1 MSELN
6 KCLKCLYE
14 NYAVVFPP
22 VDSKVVQQASVKLVK
37 SGVPPIPLDYVSFLA
52 ATNGLSWNG
61 VDLFALNNIERAK
74 GAFHHPGILDYFSFC
89 QNNPLMKKK
98 LLLGFGW
105 ETLLVYD
112 FTKKVYQLI
121 DRYTYEEIIVFQ
133 TLIDFLHH
141 MMRQIQKQLPSGMGA
156 PADTGA

>member
-22 VDSKVVQQASVKLVK
+22 IDSKLAQQASVKLVK
-37 SGVPPIPLDYVSFLA
+37 SGLPPIPLDYVSFLA

-61 VDLFALNNIERAK
+61 VDLFSLNNIARAK

-112 FTKKVYQLI
+112 FSEKTYQLL
-121 DRYTYEEIIVFQ
+121 DRYTYDKIITFQ
-133 TLIDFLHH
+133 TLIDFL
-141 MMRQIQKQLPSGMGA
+141 QYLIKPIQKQLPTGIGA
-156 PADTGA
+156 SADTAG